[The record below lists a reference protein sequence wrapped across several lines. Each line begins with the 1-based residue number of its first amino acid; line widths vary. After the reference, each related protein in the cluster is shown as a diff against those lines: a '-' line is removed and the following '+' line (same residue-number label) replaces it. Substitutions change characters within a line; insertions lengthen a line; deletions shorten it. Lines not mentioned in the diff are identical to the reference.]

1 MVQHHGQGNGGNVM
15 LGKRRAIQIY
25 KSMSAE
31 DQNTFRWWAKANSI
45 LGVMLVAVLLTAAS
59 FAPSQPSLPQVAAE
73 RLGPAQ
79 P

>member
-1 MVQHHGQGNGGNVM
+1 M

-25 KSMSAE
+25 KSMSPE
-31 DQNTFRWWAKANSI
+31 DQHTFRWWAKANSI

-59 FAPSQPSLPQVAAE
+59 FTPSQPNLPRVAAE
-73 RLGPAQ
+73 RLAPAQ